1 MTEQGESWVDRAGRR
16 CEKIGLPKLG
26 RSLRLHA
33 KAEANHHLMV
43 IEDTRALA
51 ARWDARWLTALNW
64 DRLRAQPMSVGVERY
79 RALHEDVIAGDSP
92 FSELAM
98 AGALERL

>member
-33 KAEANHHLMV
+33 KAEANHHLMF

-51 ARWDARWLTALNW
+51 ARWYARGLTALNW
-64 DRLRAQPMSVGVERY
+64 DRLRAQPRSVGVERY

-92 FSELAM
+92 FSEL
-98 AGALERL
+98 GLQSESDRF